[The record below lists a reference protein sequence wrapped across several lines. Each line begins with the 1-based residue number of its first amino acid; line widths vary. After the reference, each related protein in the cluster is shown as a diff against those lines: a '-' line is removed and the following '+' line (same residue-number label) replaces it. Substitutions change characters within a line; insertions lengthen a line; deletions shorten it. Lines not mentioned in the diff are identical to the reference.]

1 MAING
6 LGTDE
11 NALTR
16 VIATRAEVD
25 LKVVAEVYQKRNSM
39 PLERAIKGDTSG
51 DYEAMLLALLGQGA

>member
-16 VIATRAEVD
+16 VITTRAEVD
-25 LKVVAEVYQKRNSM
+25 LKVMAEAYQKRNST

-51 DYEAMLLALLGQGA
+51 DYESMLLALLGQ